1 MTVLDTISE
10 NQAPPS
16 ALHALG
22 KTRLGGDLLALIS
35 GGLLPLAFSPFNV
48 WPLAIFFV
56 ALLLWLWQWSEPRQA
71 AWRGG
76 LFGIGTFGAG
86 TYWVYI
92 SLHDF
97 GNAPAAFAIL
107 ATLALI
113 LIMALYSALVGY
125 LLARWAPRSSATKW
139 VLVAPALWTLL
150 EWTRSWLFSGFP
162 WLALGYSQIDSPLSG
177 LAPYVGVFGV
187 SWAVVVS
194 AGLLLMV
201 LTSQT
206 WRARLIWGVLSIFLW
221 VDAWGLG
228 KITWVEPVGDPLR
241 VSLVQGNI
249 SQDRKWRSD
258 QLQETLRLYA
268 NLSTQVADNSD
279 VIIWPE
285 TAIPIFYET
294 AQDFIRALHVEAQS
308 VGVDYLIGVPSGSK
322 QTGAFHNS
330 VVALG
335 NTQRLY
341 HKRHLV
347 PFGEY
352 VPLRFLLNGF
362 HQFVDIPMADFT
374 PGPRQ
379 QPLLSAA
386 GHPVGVSICFE
397 VAFGKEIRTALPEAH
412 FLVNVSNDAWFGDS
426 LAPPQHLQIARM
438 RALEVGR
445 YMARATNTG
454 ITAIINQRGQI
465 TGRIAPFSVQ
475 VLRGYVQPLQGMTPY
490 GRVGDWGVV
499 MLLGLFLIVGLR
511 RVRRVHNEVY

>member
-1 MTVLDTISE
+1 
-10 NQAPPS
+10 
-16 ALHALG
+16 
-22 KTRLGGDLLALIS
+22 LLALVS
-35 GGLLPLAFSPFNV
+35 GGLLPLAFSPFDV
-48 WPLAIFFV
+48 WPLAIFFI
-56 ALLLWLWQWSEPRQA
+56 ALLFWLWQWSEPRQA

-76 LFGIGTFGAG
+76 LFGLGAFGTG

-97 GNAPAAFAIL
+97 GNAPAAFAGL

-113 LIMALYSALVGY
+113 LVMALYSALMAY
-125 LLARWAPRSSATKW
+125 LLARWAPRSSASKW
-139 VLVAPALWTLL
+139 LLVAPALWTLL
-150 EWTRSWLFSGFP
+150 EWVRSWLFSGFP

-177 LAPYVGVFGV
+177 LAPYLGVFGA
-187 SWAVVVS
+187 SWAVVAS
-194 AGLLLMV
+194 AGLVLLV
-201 LTSQT
+201 LTTQN
-206 WRARLIWGVLSIFLW
+206 WRVKLLWGGIAVCLWLS
-221 VDAWGLG
+221 AWGLG
-228 KITWVEPVGDPLR
+228 KIAWVEPVGASLR

-258 QLQETLRLYA
+258 QLQKTLRLYA
-268 NLSTQVADNSD
+268 NLSAQIAADSD

-294 AQDFIRALHVEAQS
+294 AQEFIQALNLEAKIN
-308 VGVDYLIGVPSGSK
+308 GVDYLIGVPSGSG
-322 QTGAFHNS
+322 QAEIFHNS

-335 NTQRLY
+335 GNSPRLY

-374 PGPRQ
+374 PGSWR
-379 QPLLSAA
+379 QPLLKAA

-397 VAFGKEIRTALPEAH
+397 VAFGDEIRTALPEAH

-454 ITAIINQRGQI
+454 ITAVINQRGQI
-465 TGRIAPFSVQ
+465 TARITPFNVQ
-475 VLRGYVQPLQGMTPY
+475 VLRGRVQPLQGMTPY
-490 GRVGDWGVV
+490 GRVGDWGAVILFGISLV
-499 MLLGLFLIVGLR
+499 LGLM
-511 RVRRVHNEVY
+511 RVRRARNNAF

>member
-1 MTVLDTISE
+1 LDTFSE
-10 NQAPPS
+10 KRAPPS
-16 ALHALG
+16 ALHSLG
-22 KTRLGGDLLALIS
+22 QTRLGGDLLALVS
-35 GGLLPLAFSPFNV
+35 GGLLPLAFSPFDV
-48 WPLAIFFV
+48 WPLAIFFI

-76 LFGIGTFGAG
+76 LFGVGAFSTG

-97 GNAPAAFAIL
+97 GNAPATFAIL
-107 ATLALI
+107 ATFALI
-113 LIMALYSALVGY
+113 LVMALYSALVGY
-125 LLARWAPRSSATKW
+125 LLVRWVPRSSATKW
-139 VLVAPALWTLL
+139 VLVAPALWALL

-177 LAPYVGVFGV
+177 FAPYVGVFGV
-187 SWAVVVS
+187 SWAVVLS
-194 AGLLLMV
+194 AGLLLMI
-201 LTSQT
+201 LTTQK
-206 WRARLIWGVLSIFLW
+206 WRAKCLWGGVAILFW
-221 VDAWGLG
+221 VVAWGLG
-228 KITWVEPVGDPLR
+228 KIAWVEPVAEPLR

-249 SQDRKWRSD
+249 AQDRKWRSD
-258 QLQETLRLYA
+258 QLQNTLSLYA
-268 NLSTQVADNSD
+268 NLSAQVAEDSD

-285 TAIPIFYET
+285 TAIPVFYET
-294 AQDFIRALHVEAQS
+294 AQEFIHALSVEAKINS
-308 VGVDYLIGVPSGSK
+308 VDYLIGVPSGSS
-322 QTGAFHNS
+322 QTDTFHNS
-330 VVALG
+330 VVALDG
-335 NTQRLY
+335 STQKLY

-374 PGPRQ
+374 PGSPEQ
-379 QPLLSAA
+379 ALLTAA

-397 VAFGKEIRTALPEAH
+397 VAFGKEIRRALPEAH

-454 ITAIINQRGQI
+454 ITAVINQQGQI
-465 TGRIAPFSVQ
+465 TARITPFSVQ
-475 VLRGYVQPLQGMTPY
+475 VLRSYVQPLQGMTPY
-490 GRVGDWGVV
+490 GLIGDWGAVI
-499 MLLGLFLIVGLR
+499 LLGLSLFIGLV
-511 RVRRVHNEVY
+511 RVRRAHNEIY